1 MPHAVEPVVAGVA
14 DVVLLVAAMWALG
27 GAAAPRSP
35 SAERLAA
42 GLLLVVGGGWLL
54 MAQALVRASLL
65 GHPWA
70 LRLLALAVV
79 GAAVSVRRP
88 SRPQRL
94 LPVTL
99 ATAALVAIAVATPAW
114 RTPTAVLAGSD
125 IQWHEGW
132 IRQLAGGAGTP
143 TGLYQGVPNAYPWLY
158 HSLGAAVMQGFA
170 AGMATT
176 LLVLEALLLLA
187 LGLGAWVLARE
198 LRLPERAASWAVV
211 LALGGGGLGWL
222 WARGPAAVLTVG
234 AGGPRNVPAGFAQFR
249 PGAGAYGGDLL
260 LSPGPT
266 PALAAV
272 PPAEPR
278 DLGLALVPLALWL
291 VLRARRRSSPRAGVA
306 AGAAVGIVFL
316 LSPVAAAVTAACAL
330 VLWVGGP
337 VRMLVAGAA
346 AAAVVTAVW
355 LGPLAWHYHRL
366 GGFVPTTRAPS
377 LNLGLAQATVTV
389 ALLLALA
396 ILGGLSRAVRDR
408 RVDRRSI
415 AVLVAV
421 PLAAYLVSLAGV
433 GGGGALPALSRSV
446 RYLPLLAL
454 ALVVPAAIGAAALVR
469 AARPAAPYAAVAL
482 GAACV
487 ASAVTAALGMNRAE
501 AWTDRHPPV
510 TCAPA
515 PPIAAGDVLAIVP
528 VRGEDN
534 NAAEAVALA
543 MFAATGSHLYDVPR
557 PRIRYRDM
565 FRHIP
570 RQRDRKRLALGL
582 GDGDPPPAGITAVLA
597 PAGDRLSGGLDRVG
611 SCRVHVFGGGRFI
624 GARYTLYQVVR

>member
-27 GAAAPRSP
+27 SAVAPRSP

-42 GLLLVVGGGWLL
+42 GLFLVLLGGWLL
-54 MAQALVRASLL
+54 MAQPFVRASLL
-65 GHPWA
+65 GHPNA

-79 GAAVSVRRP
+79 GAGLAVRRP
-88 SRPQRL
+88 ARPERY

-99 ATAALVAIAVATPAW
+99 AAGVVIAVAVAYPAW
-114 RTPTAVLAGSD
+114 RTPTPLLTGSD

-132 IRQLAGGAGTP
+132 IRQLAGGATTP
-143 TGLYQGVPNAYPWLY
+143 TGLYQGVPNAYPWLF

-187 LGLGAWVLARE
+187 LGLGAWLLARE
-198 LRLPERAASWAVV
+198 LRLSERAAAWAVV
-211 LALGGGGLGWL
+211 LAIGGGGLGWL

-234 AGGPRNVPAGFAQFR
+234 AGGPRNVPAGLAPFR
-249 PGAGAYGGDLL
+249 PGAGAYGGDFL

-291 VLRARRRSSPRAGVA
+291 VLRAARRRSPRIGLA
-306 AGAAVGIVFL
+306 AGAAVGVVFL

-330 VLWVGGP
+330 VLSLGAP
-337 VRMLVAGAA
+337 VRVLLAWAGAA
-346 AAAVVTAVW
+346 AAVAAVW
-355 LGPLAWHYHRL
+355 LAPLAWHYHRL
-366 GGFVPTTRAPS
+366 GGFIPTTRAPPVS
-377 LNLGLAQATVTV
+377 LNLSQSLVTA

-396 ILGGLSRAVRDR
+396 IVGGLSRPVRDGE
-408 RVDRRSI
+408 VDRRSI

-421 PLAAYLVSLAGV
+421 PLAAYLVTLADIGS
-433 GGGGALPALSRSV
+433 GGALPALSRSV

-454 ALVVPAAIGAAALVR
+454 ALVIPAAVGAAAVVR
-469 AARPAAPYAAVAL
+469 AARTAAPYAAVAL

-487 ASAVTAALGMNRAE
+487 ASAVTAAVGMSRAE
-501 AWTDRHPPV
+501 AWSERHPAV
-510 TCAPA
+510 VCMPA
-515 PPIAAGDVLAIVP
+515 PPLGAGDVLAIVP

-534 NAAEAVALA
+534 NASEAVALSL
-543 MFAATGSHLYDVPR
+543 FAATGSHLYYVPR

-565 FRHIP
+565 FRHIT
-570 RQRDRKRLALGL
+570 RQRDRKQLALALGAR
-582 GDGDPPPAGITAVLA
+582 GAPPAGVTAVLA
-597 PAGDRLSGGLDRVG
+597 PADARVNAALHG
-611 SCRVHVFGGGRFI
+611 EAACRIHVFGDGRFI
-624 GARYTLYQVVR
+624 DARYSLYRVVR